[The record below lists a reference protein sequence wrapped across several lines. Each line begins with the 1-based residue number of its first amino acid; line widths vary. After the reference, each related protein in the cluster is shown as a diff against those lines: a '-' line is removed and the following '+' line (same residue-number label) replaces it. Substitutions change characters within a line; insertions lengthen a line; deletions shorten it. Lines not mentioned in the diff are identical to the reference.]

1 MLERLAVDNYRCLV
15 GFELDLAE
23 LTLLLGA
30 NGAGKSSVLDVV
42 LATRTLLSGGCR
54 VTDATVFPGSTLT
67 RWRDRK
73 WQSVEMRVRLGA
85 EAFDYCLAVEHDP
98 ATKRARIMQERLS
111 VEQNALFEFVEGRVS
126 LFRDDHSAGPVFPS
140 DWSESALARV
150 VPAQDN
156 RRLTRF
162 LEFIRSIVV
171 CRLHPPAFRT
181 DVDGES
187 SVLSVDGANF
197 GAWYRSVLQEHPHLA
212 VAFNDALGEV
222 IDGLQSIRLVPAGV
236 EVRALAITF
245 KDSDRSYD
253 LYLSE
258 LSDGQR
264 ALIALYGL
272 LHLAHGPGVAVFVDE
287 PDNYLALAE
296 IQPWAAAL
304 ASACGDNL
312 KQAVL
317 CSHHPEMID
326 YFGGESGRLLQRDAS
341 GGISVS
347 LKFQT
352 NPSAFWPQASD
363 QAGFLAPAEQ

>member
-23 LTLLLGA
+23 LTLLLGV

-42 LATRTLLSGGCR
+42 LATRELLSGGCR
-54 VTDATVFPGSTLT
+54 VTDAKVFPSSTLT
-67 RWRDRK
+67 RWRDRN
-73 WQSVEMRVRLGA
+73 WQTVAMRVRLDG
-85 EAFDYCLAVEHDP
+85 EAFEYSLYVEHEP
-98 ATKRARIMQERLS
+98 GTKRARIMRERLT
-111 VEQNALFEFVEGRVS
+111 VEQSTLFEFVEGKVH
-126 LFRDDHSAGPVFPS
+126 LFRDDHSPGPVFAS

-181 DVDGES
+181 DVHGES

-212 VAFNDALGEV
+212 VAFNHALGEV
-222 IDGLQSIRLVPAGV
+222 IDGLHAIRLVPIGV
-236 EVRALAITF
+236 ETRALTITF
-245 KDSDRSYD
+245 KDDDRSYD
-253 LYLSE
+253 LYLGE

-264 ALIALYGL
+264 AIIALYGL
-272 LHLAHGPGVAVFVDE
+272 LHLAHGPATSVFVDE
-287 PDNYLALAE
+287 PENYLALAE

-304 ASACGDNL
+304 VDVCGDNL

-317 CSHHPEMID
+317 CSHHPELID
-326 YFGGESGRLLQRDAS
+326 YFGGESGRLLQRSAS
-341 GGISVS
+341 GGIAVS
-347 LKFQT
+347 APQEHLLRGPLKL
-352 NPSAFWPQASD
+352 SELIARGW
-363 QAGFLAPAEQ
+363 EQ